1 MLAAAVLAPAAALA
15 VTDADRVAV
24 YREFRAAFD
33 AHRYPDALPLAE
45 KLVTLTAEQYG
56 AEHRELVNPLANL
69 GTTQYRMGDYKD
81 AEDTYLRSVKI
92 AADTGG
98 ANADRL
104 LLRPLEGLGATYY
117 ATRQYEEA
125 SATLQRALDLS
136 RNLDGLLNP
145 GQMTILY
152 PLTGS
157 WALRA
162 TTGSRPPTAT
172 SRKAPSTR
180 IRSRSRASA

>member
-1 MLAAAVLAPAAALA
+1 MIAAAVLAPAAALA
-15 VTDADRVAV
+15 VTDANRVAV

-45 KLVTLTAEQYG
+45 KLVALTQEQYG
-56 AEHRELVNPLANL
+56 ANDRALVNPLSNL

-81 AEDTYLRSVKI
+81 AEDTYLRGVKI

-98 ANADRL
+98 NADRL
-104 LLRPLEGLGATYY
+104 LLRPLQGLGATYY
-117 ATRQYEEA
+117 ATRQYEDA
-125 SATLQRALDLS
+125 NITLQRALNLS

-152 PLTGS
+152 PLIGS
-157 WALRA
+157 LVNL
-162 TTGSRPPTAT
+162 
-172 SRKAPSTR
+172 
-180 IRSRSRASA
+180 